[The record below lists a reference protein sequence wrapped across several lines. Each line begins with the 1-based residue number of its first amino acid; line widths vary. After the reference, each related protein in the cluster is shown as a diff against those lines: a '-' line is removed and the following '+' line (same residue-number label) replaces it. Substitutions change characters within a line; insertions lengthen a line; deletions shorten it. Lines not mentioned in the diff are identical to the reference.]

1 MKTNTSTPSKRSGF
15 TLIEMIGVLAIIAV
29 LAALLIPRIFSAI
42 NESRISGAAMSYN
55 SLKSAA
61 MTYFGKYGRFGDAA
75 GAAYSD
81 AALAAPVVYD
91 TVLLQAGVLEKPFTT
106 KVGDTSPVNIALAA
120 IGTVDPADFDA
131 ASVPAFNLDGVAP
144 VNDATG
150 RAVIYATLT
159 NVSADDAKDLNDR
172 IDGAGA
178 PLGAALGAADV
189 NGRVKFDAPANGV
202 TTVYLYVAH
211 K

>member
-1 MKTNTSTPSKRSGF
+1 MKTTPHNKSPRSGF

-61 MTYFGKYGRFGDAA
+61 MTYFGKHGRFGDSA

-91 TVLLQAGVLEKPFTT
+91 TVLLQAGVLEKPFAT
-106 KVGDTSPVNIALAA
+106 KVGDNATVHIALAA
-120 IGTVDPADFDA
+120 AATVDPADFDA
-131 ASVPAFNLDGVAP
+131 ASVPAFNLDGNATVL
-144 VNDATG
+144 NEATG

-159 NVSADDAKDLNDR
+159 NVSSDDAKDLNDR
-172 IDGAGA
+172 IDGAT
-178 PLGAALGAADV
+178 LGSALGAEDAQ
-189 NGRVKFDAPANGV
+189 GRVKYGEPVNGN